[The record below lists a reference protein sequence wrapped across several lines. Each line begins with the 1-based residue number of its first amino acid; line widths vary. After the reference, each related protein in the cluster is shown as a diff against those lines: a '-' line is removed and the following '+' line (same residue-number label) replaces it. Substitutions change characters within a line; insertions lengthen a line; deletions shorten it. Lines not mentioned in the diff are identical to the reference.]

1 MKRNLHLLA
10 GMFVVIAVAW
20 FSPAAAEGIS
30 SADRAT
36 IRMIIANQ
44 IDAFRSD
51 DAALAY
57 GYAAPGSKRLFPTP
71 ERFMEMV
78 RNQYRPVYRPSS
90 VTFGE
95 IVETPDGL
103 LQQVFLT
110 GPDGNGWI
118 AAYVAER
125 QADGSW
131 RISGCALSPDD
142 APNI

>member
-1 MKRNLHLLA
+1 MQRILPAFAGVFLA
-10 GMFVVIAVAW
+10 IAIA
-20 FSPAAAEGIS
+20 SSAPAAAASVS
-30 SADRAT
+30 SDDRAT
-36 IRMIIANQ
+36 IRTMIAAQ
-44 IDAFRSD
+44 IEAFRSD

-57 GYAAPGSKRLFPTP
+57 GYAAPGIKRLFPTP

-78 RNQYRPVYRPSS
+78 RNQYRPVYRPQS

-95 IVETPDGL
+95 IVETPDGV

-110 GPDGNGWI
+110 DPDGKGWI
-118 AAYVAER
+118 AAYIAER

-131 RISGCALSPDD
+131 RISGCALSVDD